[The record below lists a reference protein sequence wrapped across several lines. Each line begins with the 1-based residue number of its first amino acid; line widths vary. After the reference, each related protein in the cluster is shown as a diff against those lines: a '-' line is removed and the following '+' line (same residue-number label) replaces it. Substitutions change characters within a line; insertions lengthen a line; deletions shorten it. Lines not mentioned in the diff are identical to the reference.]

1 MKQRNIRSARR
12 SSLIKSSK
20 NPMENIDELKHQT
33 AGAPRYKLSNAN
45 VFVSPG
51 GFHYIDHL
59 DPMEEISPEIDGTGL
74 TEAEVMY
81 IEKSLQSNPE
91 RLEKQV
97 EAVKRHGG
105 IAGKK
110 ALDIGCGGG
119 VFLAALK
126 HAGAE
131 VTGIELSDTRAYYSK
146 TKYGFEVVKRPI
158 EDPYWDAFAGTF
170 DIVTLWDVIEH
181 VNYPLT
187 TLKAAAKLLRPG
199 GVLLIDT
206 PCRDA
211 FYHRFGELTYRISS
225 GKYPTFLNTM
235 YSSKPFGHK
244 QILSLTEMRSLFESA
259 GLNVVELKRFHELSF
274 PYSFYLKKLLRSEML
289 VKILLPF
296 AHLFFVIFPLR
307 NKMLAVGRKSSQEF
321 GSTTSVH

>member
-1 MKQRNIRSARR
+1 
-12 SSLIKSSK
+12 
-20 NPMENIDELKHQT
+20 MENIDELKHQT
-33 AGAPRYKLSNAN
+33 TAKPRYKLSSAN

-51 GFHYIDHL
+51 GFHFIDHL
-59 DPMEEISPEIDGTGL
+59 DPVEDVSPEIDGGSL
-74 TEAEVMY
+74 TEAEVIY

-97 EAVKRHGG
+97 EAVKRQGG

-119 VFLAALK
+119 IFLAALK
-126 HAGAE
+126 REGAD
-131 VTGIELSDTRAYYSK
+131 VTGIELSDTRAFYSK
-146 TKYGFEVVKRPI
+146 TKHGFEVVKRPI
-158 EDPYWDAFAGTF
+158 EDAYWDAFAGTY

-181 VNYPLT
+181 VNYPLA
-187 TLKAAAKLLRPG
+187 TLKAAAKTLKPG

-211 FYHRFGELTYRISS
+211 FYHRFGEFTYRLT
-225 GKYPTFLNTM
+225 GGRFPTFLNTM

-244 QILSLTEMRSLFESA
+244 QILSLAEMRGLFEFV
-259 GLNVVELKRFHELSF
+259 GLEVVDLKRFHELSF
-274 PYSFYLKKLLRSEML
+274 PYRFYLKKLLRSDLL

-296 AHLFFVIFPLR
+296 VHLFFIVFPIR
-307 NKMLAVGRKSSQEF
+307 NKMLAVGRK
-321 GSTTSVH
+321 VRK